1 MSKQEFQTSMQRVR
15 SVLAVPGHRYKMV
28 QSAAASAADGVFI
41 DLEDAVP
48 PNEKAEALSSA
59 IKALNELDWGNKVVT
74 VRVNSLDGNVFE
86 HEILSLKREA
96 ARLDTILIPKVER
109 IDTLRQAESLIE
121 GEAGGCVDLRLEALI
136 ETAGGV
142 ANVDAIAAARGRLV
156 GLHFGV
162 GDFSASIGAR
172 NVEVGGTHAGYA
184 VTRRDE
190 VGNYAT
196 VTQDLWGYPM
206 MRILVAARANGL
218 RAIDGPFGGFRDLVI
233 TRATALKAAAM
244 GYDGKQVI
252 HPTQI
257 DVTQAAF
264 TPTPEEVGQARATID
279 AMKDAESQGLAAVS
293 VNGKMVDYAN
303 VRMAHRILLMAGG
316 DA

>member
-1 MSKQEFQTSMQRVR
+1 
-15 SVLAVPGHRYKMV
+15 MV

-48 PNEKAEALSSA
+48 PSEKAEALAGA
-59 IKALNELDWGNKVVT
+59 IKAINELDWGRKVVT
-74 VRVNSLDGNVFE
+74 VRVNSFDGKVVDD
-86 HEILSLKREA
+86 EIKALKSAE
-96 ARLDTILIPKVER
+96 RLDTILIPKVER
-109 IDTLRQAESLIE
+109 VETLRRAEDLIANQAS
-121 GEAGGCVDLRLEALI
+121 GCKDLGLEALI
-136 ETAGGV
+136 ETAGGL

-172 NVEVGGTHAGYA
+172 NVEVGGTHVGYA

-218 RAIDGPFGGFRDLVI
+218 RAVDGPFGGFRDLVL
-233 TRATALKAAAM
+233 TRSTALKAAAM

-252 HPTQI
+252 HPAQI
-257 DVTQAAF
+257 EVTQAAF
-264 TPTPEEVGQARATID
+264 TPTPEEVSQAQ
-279 AMKDAESQGLAAVS
+279 AMVSAMEEAEAQGLAAVS

-303 VRMAHRILLMAGG
+303 VRMARRILVMAE
-316 DA
+316 AEA

>member
-1 MSKQEFQTSMQRVR
+1 MSATTPETTMRLVR
-15 SVLAVPGHRYKMV
+15 SVLAVPGHRFKMV

-48 PNEKAEALSSA
+48 PNEKAEALASA
-59 IKALNELDWGNKVVT
+59 IRALNELDWGGKVVT
-74 VRVNSLDGNVFE
+74 VRVNSFDGHVVEN
-86 HEILSLKREA
+86 EIRSLKRDA

-109 IDTLRQAESLIE
+109 VETLREAEEFIQS
-121 GEAGGCVDLRLEALI
+121 EAGGCEGLALEALI
-136 ETAGGV
+136 ETAAGV
-142 ANVDAIAAARGRLV
+142 ANVDGIAAARGRLV

-184 VTRRDE
+184 VTRVDDA
-190 VGNYAT
+190 GNYST
-196 VTQDLWGYPM
+196 VTQDLWSYPM

-218 RAIDGPFGGFRDLVI
+218 RAIDGPFGGFRDAVI

-252 HPTQI
+252 HPSQI
-257 DVTQAAF
+257 EATQAAF
-264 TPTPEEVGQARATID
+264 TPTDAEVAQARAAVD
-279 AMKDAESQGLAAVS
+279 AMKQAEAQGLAAVS

-303 VRMAHRILLMAGG
+303 VRMAKRILLMAG
-316 DA
+316 AA